1 MMLERSGKKEMVRV
15 AVFYDG
21 GYLNEVSNYYKFYHS
36 KQSRISIYG
45 IHEFIR
51 QKVSELEDVDATR
64 VHIVEAHYF
73 RGRFSAEA
81 ADHAGKLKAERLF
94 DDVLIRAGVV
104 QHYLPVDERS
114 FRPQEKG
121 IDVWLSL
128 EAFDLAVHKQ
138 LDVVALLVC
147 DGDYVPLVRKLNGIG
162 TRALLLAWDFQYTMP
177 DGNERETRT
186 SRALINEATYPLMM
200 HEEIDEAI
208 AKDDSSIDILFID

>member
-1 MMLERSGKKEMVRV
+1 MLELSDNRQIIRV

-21 GYLNEVSNYYKFYHS
+21 GYLNEVSNYYKFYHERG
-36 KQSRISIYG
+36 SRVSIHG
-45 IHEFIR
+45 IHRFIR
-51 QKVSELEDVDATR
+51 QKVSEHEGTDERR
-64 VHIVEAHYF
+64 VQVVEAHYF

-81 ADHAGKLKAERLF
+81 AEQAGKLKAERMF
-94 DDVLIRAGVV
+94 DDVLIRAGVI

-128 EAFDLAVHKQ
+128 EAFDLAVHKK
-138 LDVVALLVC
+138 LDVIALLGC

-162 TRALLLAWDFQYTMP
+162 TRVMLLAWDFQYTMP
-177 DGNERETRT
+177 DGTQRETRT

-200 HEEIDEAI
+200 HDLVDELL
-208 AKDDSSIDILFID
+208 KSGDTSIDILFID

>member
-1 MMLERSGKKEMVRV
+1 MNDRKFNKGMVRV

-21 GYLNEVSNYYKFYHS
+21 GYLNEVSNYYKFYHDR
-36 KQSRISIYG
+36 KSRISIHG
-45 IHEFIR
+45 IHEFVR
-51 QKVSELEDVDATR
+51 QKVAKFEGLDAQY

-73 RGRFSAEA
+73 RGRFSADA
-81 ADHAGKLKAERLF
+81 AEHAGKLKAERMF

-128 EAFDLAVHKQ
+128 EAFDLAVHKR
-138 LDVVALLVC
+138 LDVVALLGC

-162 TRALLLAWDFQYTMP
+162 TRVILLAWDFKYTTP
-177 DGNERETRT
+177 DENIRETRT
-186 SRALINEATYPLMM
+186 SRALLNEVTYPILMNEIINEGEGREDKSVNT
-200 HEEIDEAI
+200 
-208 AKDDSSIDILFID
+208 LFIEG

>member
-1 MMLERSGKKEMVRV
+1 MLKHEEKKAMVRM

-21 GYLNEVSNYYKFYHS
+21 GYLNEVSNYYKFYHE

-45 IHEFIR
+45 IHSFIR
-51 QKVSELEDVDATR
+51 REVSKLEGVDERR
-64 VHIVEAHYF
+64 VQIVEAHYF

-81 ADHAGKLKAERLF
+81 ADQAGKLKAERMF

-114 FRPQEKG
+114 FKPQEKG

-128 EAFDLAVHKQ
+128 EAFDLAVHKK
-138 LDVVALLVC
+138 LDVVALLGC

-162 TRALLLAWDFQYTMP
+162 TRVILLAWDFQYTMP
-177 DGNERETRT
+177 DGAERETRT
-186 SRALINEATYPLMM
+186 SRALINEVTYPIMM
-200 HEEIDEAI
+200 NEFIDKALENGD
-208 AKDDSSIDILFID
+208 KSVDVLFID

>member
-1 MMLERSGKKEMVRV
+1 MMLERSEKKGMVRV

-51 QKVSELEDVDATR
+51 QKVAEKEDVDVTR

-81 ADHAGKLKAERLF
+81 ADQAGKLKAERMF

-128 EAFDLAVHKQ
+128 EAFDLAVH
-138 LDVVALLVC
+138 

-200 HEEIDEAI
+200 HDEIDEAI
-208 AKDDSSIDILFID
+208 AKDDTSIDILFID

>member
-1 MMLERSGKKEMVRV
+1 MLEKSDPRRTIRV

-21 GYLNEVSNYYKFYHS
+21 GYLNEVSNYYKFYHERS
-36 KQSRISIYG
+36 SRVSIYG
-45 IHEFIR
+45 IHRFIR
-51 QKVSELEDVDATR
+51 RKVSEHEGVEDRR
-64 VHIVEAHYF
+64 VQIVEAHYF

-81 ADHAGKLKAERLF
+81 AEQAGKLKAERMF

-114 FRPQEKG
+114 YRPQEKG

-138 LDVVALLVC
+138 LDVVALLGC

-162 TRALLLAWDFQYTMP
+162 TRVMLLAWDFQYTMP
-177 DGNERETRT
+177 DGTQRETRT
-186 SRALINEATYPLMM
+186 SRALINEVTYPLMM
-200 HEEIDEAI
+200 HELVNELADNGEEEVDE
-208 AKDDSSIDILFID
+208 LFID

>member
-1 MMLERSGKKEMVRV
+1 MIEHSEKKGMVRV

-21 GYLNEVSNYYKFYHS
+21 GYLNEVSNYYKFYHP

-45 IHEFIR
+45 IHGFIR
-51 QKVSELEDVDATR
+51 KQVSRLEKVEERR
-64 VHIVEAHYF
+64 VQVVEAHYF

-81 ADHAGKLKAERLF
+81 ADQAGKLKAERMF

-114 FRPQEKG
+114 SRPQEKG

-128 EAFDLAVHKQ
+128 EAFDLAVHKK
-138 LDVVALLVC
+138 LDVVALLGC

-162 TRALLLAWDFQYTMP
+162 TRVILLAWDFNYTMP
-177 DGNERETRT
+177 DGSERETRT
-186 SRALINEATYPLMM
+186 SRALINEVTYPVLMS
-200 HEEIDEAI
+200 ELIDEAPE
-208 AKDDSSIDILFID
+208 AEKEDLDILFID

>member
-1 MMLERSGKKEMVRV
+1 MIEHKEKKGMVRV

-21 GYLNEVSNYYKFYHS
+21 GYLNEVSNYYKFYHE

-45 IHEFIR
+45 IHSFIR
-51 QKVSELEDVDATR
+51 RQVSSLESVDERR
-64 VHIVEAHYF
+64 VQIVEAHYF

-81 ADHAGKLKAERLF
+81 ADHAGKLKAERMF

-114 FRPQEKG
+114 FKPQEKG

-128 EAFDLAVHKQ
+128 EAFDLAVHKK
-138 LDVVALLVC
+138 LDVVALLGC

-162 TRALLLAWDFQYTMP
+162 TRVILLAWDFQYTMP
-177 DGNERETRT
+177 DGAERETRT
-186 SRALINEATYPLMM
+186 SRALINEVTYPVMM
-200 HEEIDEAI
+200 NEVIDHAMDE
-208 AKDDSSIDILFID
+208 KDSSIEVLFID

>member
-1 MMLERSGKKEMVRV
+1 MFEIAEQKRMIRV

-21 GYLNEVSNYYKFYHS
+21 GYLNEVSNYYKFYHP

-51 QKVSELEDVDATR
+51 QKVSELENIDAAR

-81 ADHAGKLKAERLF
+81 ADHAGKLKAERMF

-114 FRPQEKG
+114 VRPQEKG

-128 EAFDLAVHKQ
+128 EAFDLAVHKR
-138 LDVVALLVC
+138 LDVVALLGC

-162 TRALLLAWDFQYTMP
+162 TRTILLAWDFQYTMP
-177 DGNERETRT
+177 DGSVRETRT
-186 SRALINEATYPLMM
+186 SRALINEATYPVMM
-200 HEEIDEAI
+200 QELIDNGEG
-208 AKDDSSIDILFID
+208 KEGPVLDILFID